1 MAAPADDRPGGPLRE
16 LASQA
21 VLAAVGAAAL
31 TRERAEAIVE
41 ELVRRGTLSRSDA
54 HGLADELVE
63 SSRSGGAGLAARAGV
78 ALEGTFRELGL
89 VTGGE
94 LAELALRVAQLEH
107 RLSLLERRADEAA
120 PPGG

>member
-1 MAAPADDRPGGPLRE
+1 MAAPADDRPGGSLRE
-16 LASQA
+16 LAGQA

-41 ELVRRGTLSRSDA
+41 ELVRRGTLKSSDA
-54 HGLADELVE
+54 PGLADELVA
-63 SSRSGGAGLAARAGV
+63 SSRPGGAGLAARAGV

-89 VTGGE
+89 VTGSE
-94 LAELALRVAQLEH
+94 LAELALRLAQLEH